1 MYMNVCEYVRIC
13 MVTYAYGG
21 ICMHRYGYVC
31 IDMDMCESVR
41 ICMTKYE
48 YVGIR
53 MNIDIFV

>member
-1 MYMNVCEYVRIC
+1 MYEYIWMCVNVWQHAWLR
-13 MVTYAYGG
+13 
-21 ICMHRYGYVC
+21 MHMLGYVC